1 LFLIQ
6 PDSPVDDG
14 IVKNMR
20 FMPGSIEAL
29 VLLLGLSQCADNDFG
44 EGGQEVNQPPELF
57 LLIGCFRIYA
67 RLPSIEI
74 PDLISLARPQR
85 WLNRADVLC
94 RLAGI
99 E

>member
-44 EGGQEVNQPPELF
+44 EGGQEANRPPDLL
-57 LLIGCFRIYA
+57 LLIAFRFGF
-67 RLPSIEI
+67 
-74 PDLISLARPQR
+74 
-85 WLNRADVLC
+85 
-94 RLAGI
+94 AGSFLGKRSVGRD
-99 E
+99 